1 MSAANT
7 WYTGPQ
13 VTLASGTWLVMAS
26 ATIGRTATT
35 AGHYNIRI
43 SNGLTHYASVQQY
56 HASVAANYAALS
68 CNAIITLTA
77 STTIGL
83 YASGTIAADVLY
95 AATPNNTSGNN
106 ATGIVA
112 IKIA

>member
-77 STTIGL
+77 STIIGL

>member
-83 YASGTIAADVLY
+83 YASGTATANVLRAD
-95 AATPNNTSGNN
+95 TPNNTSGNN

-112 IKIA
+112 VKIA